1 MSKLQ
6 SIGPSDEDGILS
18 ALEQDGACIA
28 LGVLSSETCSL
39 LQADFAPHLEAL
51 SVGVDD
57 LGYREDFY
65 GKQTQRLHG
74 LFSKSRAA
82 ETVLLQPLMLA
93 LCQQLLVESGLARDV
108 RLSNAEL
115 MVLHQGQTQQVY
127 HSDAASWHLAQQLES
142 RELLLSANY
151 ALTDFTA
158 ENGATCVVPGSHRWE
173 PDRKPKPAEMCQA
186 IMPRGSALLYTG
198 NVLHAGGANTTT
210 EARTGLY
217 LGYMASWLR
226 PLENHLLTNR
236 AEDLFALSAQA
247 QQLLDVSPGGFTVYA

>member
-1 MSKLQ
+1 MAELQ
-6 SIGPSDEDGILS
+6 SIDRSDQEAILA

-28 LGVLSSETCSL
+28 LDVLSNEACDSL
-39 LQADFAPHLEAL
+39 LADFSPHLKEL
-51 SVGVDD
+51 NLGVDE
-57 LGYREDFY
+57 LGYREEFY
-65 GKQTQRLHG
+65 GAQTQRLHG
-74 LFSKSRAA
+74 LFSKSASTEA
-82 ETVLLQPLMLA
+82 VLVQPLMLA
-93 LCQQLLVESGLARDV
+93 LCQKILIESGLADDV

-127 HSDAASWHLAQQLES
+127 HSDAASWKLAQQLES

-173 PDRKPKPAEMCQA
+173 AGRKPSPIETCQA
-186 IMPRGSALLYTG
+186 IMPQGSVLLYTG
-198 NVLHAGGANTTT
+198 NVLHAGGANTTS

-236 AEDLFALSAQA
+236 AEDVLALSVRA
-247 QQLLDVSPGGFTVYA
+247 QQLLDVTPGGFTVYA